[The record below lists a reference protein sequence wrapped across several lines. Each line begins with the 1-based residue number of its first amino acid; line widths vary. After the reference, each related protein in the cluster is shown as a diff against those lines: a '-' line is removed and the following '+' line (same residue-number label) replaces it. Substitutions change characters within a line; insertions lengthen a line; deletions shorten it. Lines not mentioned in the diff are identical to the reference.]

1 MNLLIGILIYFKYGY
16 TIQTLMQVLQ
26 EANSYWQN
34 SGLYVNLFMSSL
46 NTTLMVDGCSNSLRE
61 H

>member
-1 MNLLIGILIYFKYGY
+1 MNLLIGILIYFKYEY
-16 TIQTLMQVLQ
+16 TIQTQMQVLQ
-26 EANSYWQN
+26 EGNSYGQN
-34 SGLYVNLFMSSL
+34 SGAYVNLFMSNL